1 MKKVALQDVKPSS
14 APKHSII
21 CALKLH
27 GREETGAQKFWMG
40 LSHLLPQGAAAPCPT
55 PGLCGGAGLSSKTPL
70 AARDWEHMGD
80 WRESRTVGNR
90 ATIQA
95 IVDKGV
101 STQRKPV

>member
-14 APKHSII
+14 APKHFII

-27 GREETGAQKFWMG
+27 RREETEAHKFWVG
-40 LSHLLPQGAAAPCPT
+40 LSHFLPQGAAAPCST
-55 PGLCGGAGLSSKTPL
+55 SGLCGGAGLSSKTPL
-70 AARDWEHMGD
+70 AARDWEPMGD
-80 WRESRTVGNR
+80 WRESRTGGNR